1 MTMNVVVFQLNG
13 SDDDL
18 ITGAAPAQALDSVR
32 QAWRQGQR
40 EQQIQSSDVTRVH
53 SIWQP
58 SRLDQVFLAE
68 TFPEA
73 GHTYLFERPE
83 GDDWTDALEHARRVM
98 AEAEGVDLRER
109 GQETIV
115 RAERDGE
122 WLPVLHSTSAPLPFS
137 ASLPLVEGKLYVGF
151 AKVATMPNGRVGM
164 SHLTRSRFEAMSE
177 EEFLELAGEFS
188 DNLLRGLTFKV
199 FPDEELG
206 TMATIERDG
215 PCAGSAIMLDDFHEK
230 AASQVGEDRLIV
242 GLVSPDHIFIAGA
255 GSGRAKQIREAVL
268 TSPDTGSDMVP
279 CLLLVDADGM
289 DMIAE
294 RPR

>member
-18 ITGAAPAQALDSVR
+18 ITGAASAQALDSVQ
-32 QAWRQGQR
+32 QAWRQAQHER
-40 EQQIQSSDVTRVH
+40 QIGPSDVTKVH
-53 SIWQP
+53 STWQP
-58 SRLDQVFLAE
+58 SHLDQVFLAE

-73 GHTYLFERPE
+73 GHTYVFERPD
-83 GDDWTDALEHARRVM
+83 GDDWTDALEFARRVM
-98 AEAEGVDLRER
+98 AEAEGLYQQKR

-122 WLPVLHSTSAPLPFS
+122 WLPILHSTSAPLPFS
-137 ASLPLVEGKLYVGF
+137 ASVPLVEGKLYVGF
-151 AKVATMPNGRVGM
+151 AKVATMPNGQIGM
-164 SHLTRSRFEAMSE
+164 SHLMRSRFEAMSE
-177 EEFLELAGEFS
+177 EEFAELAGEFS

-199 FPDEELG
+199 FPDQELG

-215 PCAGSAIMLDDFHEK
+215 PCAASAILLDDFHEK

-242 GLVSPDHIFIAGA
+242 GLVSPDDIFIAGA
-255 GSGRAKQIREAVL
+255 GSGRATEIREAVL
-268 TSPDTGSDMVP
+268 TSPDTGSELVP

-289 DMIAE
+289 DVIAE